1 MSARQLEEMIAER
14 IGIGPLFV
22 RVHPDPAL
30 GWHARLVAA
39 PGQEICSPQS
49 VEDTAA
55 ELRSRF
61 DLQETKPRP
70 IRL

>member
-1 MSARQLEEMIAER
+1 MQKPKKSAEQLQEMIADR

-22 RVHPDPAL
+22 RVHPDPAY

-49 VEDTAA
+49 VEDAAA
-55 ELRSRF
+55 ELRTQF
-61 DLQETKPRP
+61 DLKE
-70 IRL
+70 